1 MAETYFG
8 LSPDDKRSALRIE
21 EDGAPAPF
29 ILEKDIWVVWTLG
42 ALFDSPVAEL
52 LTFTGGTSLSKVFRV
67 IDRFSED
74 VDITVDIRAFAGG
87 DIPAAGTMLPNTRS
101 QAERWKD
108 EIALRL
114 EQWIAANALPA
125 LQAARHRDGLS
136 LDIRH
141 EGETLVLAAEFAA
154 PSGGLSN
161 EVRVEFGGRSTGEP
175 HRVHDVACDLAQWRP
190 ELVLPRA
197 HPQVMN
203 AERTF
208 WEKATAVHVFCNR
221 SRLRGERLARHWYDL
236 VQLDN
241 AGIAAKAIKDADLA
255 GEVAAHKAMFFR
267 ERSAGGHVV
276 DDVDAVTGAIV
287 LVPTGHLRAE
297 VEADY
302 VAMTDNQMFRRPP
315 MPFAELMVRCEALEQ
330 RINEGERARK
340 VAGT

>member
-1 MAETYFG
+1 MTETYFG

-21 EDGAPAPF
+21 EEGAPAPF
-29 ILEKDIWVVWTLG
+29 ILEKDIWVVWALE
-42 ALFDSPVAEL
+42 ALFDSPIGNL
-52 LTFTGGTSLSKVFRV
+52 LTFKGGTSLSKVFRV

-101 QAERWKD
+101 QAERWTD
-108 EIALRL
+108 EIAHRL
-114 EQWIAANALPA
+114 ERWIAANALPV
-125 LQAARHRDGLS
+125 LDAARDREGLAV
-136 LDIRH
+136 DIRH
-141 EGETLVLAAEFAA
+141 EGETLFLAAEFAA

-197 HPQVMN
+197 HPRVMN

-208 WEKATAVHVFCNR
+208 WEKATAVHVFCSR
-221 SRLRGERLARHWYDL
+221 SRLSGERLARHWYDL
-236 VQLDN
+236 VQLDS
-241 AGIAAKAIKDADLA
+241 AGIAGRAIKDRELA
-255 GEVAAHKAMFFR
+255 RAVAAHKAMFFR
-267 ERSAGGHVV
+267 EKSAGGQVV
-276 DDVDAVTGAIV
+276 DHVDAVTGAIR
-287 LVPTGHLRAE
+287 LVPAGHLRAE

-315 MPFAELMVRCEALEQ
+315 MPFAELMETCRALEQ
-330 RINEGERARK
+330 RINE
-340 VAGT
+340 AGKTAADGK